1 MRYNSR
7 AMSFFVQPLQS
18 QWWWHM
24 SKASSIPRHHPTPN
38 LLSVCLLSL
47 YPAVDC
53 TWAWMARAGQA
64 AAWALC
70 SRERRRGGEKGGGC
84 TDFNDMHSVNGH
96 SLLRGQEEKGALSF
110 SPLPSLSSVPLP
122 PAPSLSISC
131 PPPQLARGFVRR
143 QMIPQMP
150 QSSRPFQL
158 HSPASPQVRGH
169 HRASEWVSV
178 ATVAMAVERVAE
190 AFCCCLV
197 VKDSA

>member
-1 MRYNSR
+1 MAYVQGLFHPPSPPNSQPSLCLP
-7 AMSFFVQPLQS
+7 SFS
-18 QWWWHM
+18 
-24 SKASSIPRHHPTPN
+24 
-38 LLSVCLLSL
+38 LSCSGLHLSL
-47 YPAVDC
+47 N
-53 TWAWMARAGQA
+53 GQSGTGSC
-64 AAWALC
+64 LGPVLQ
-70 SRERRRGGEKGGGC
+70 REKEGRREGGGGC